1 MVVTS
6 PAPGLCERKKLATRR
21 AIRRAALAL
30 FKSQGYA
37 ATTVEQIAQAADVAP
52 MTVYRYFGT
61 KEATVVSVS
70 LTPALREGLGRM
82 ADALASDGA
91 PTVAEVS
98 GLVALLAAEE
108 EDWLES
114 LAVRVELVASTPELE
129 QALWA
134 QSSVWTTTLAEQL
147 PTEALSARVQARAL
161 WRACWRGV
169 TAPPSPTPT
178 RSSMS
183 SRRPSTRSESRPRS
197 LRPEGKPSCRPP
209 LAQPPV
215 LLSQVT
221 AIGYVRVSTADHSL
235 DMQLD
240 AFNAADC
247 THVFTDTASGAPDSR
262 SGPTLDADAAG
273 LAVLA
278 VAPPV
283 RTMRP

>member
-1 MVVTS
+1 MS
-6 PAPGLCERKKLATRR
+6 EDELHATRR

-30 FKSQGYA
+30 FKSRGYV

-52 MTVYRYFGT
+52 TTVYRYFGT

-114 LAVRVELVASTPELE
+114 LAVRGELVASTPELE

-134 QSSVWTTTLAEQL
+134 QSSAWTTTLAEQL

-161 WRACWRGV
+161 AGACLEGLLAWRD
-169 TAPPSPTPT
+169 
-178 RSSMS
+178 RS
-183 SRRPSTRSESRPRS
+183 
-197 LRPEGKPSCRPP
+197 
-209 LAQPPV
+209 
-215 LLSQVT
+215 
-221 AIGYVRVSTADHSL
+221 
-235 DMQLD
+235 
-240 AFNAADC
+240 AF
-247 THVFTDTASGAPDSR
+247 P
-262 SGPTLDADAAG
+262 DADSLVDVIQEALNAIR
-273 LAVLA
+273 VPTSIP
-278 VAPPV
+278 AP
-283 RTMRP
+283 

>member
-1 MVVTS
+1 M
-6 PAPGLCERKKLATRR
+6 
-21 AIRRAALAL
+21 
-30 FKSQGYA
+30 
-37 ATTVEQIAQAADVAP
+37 
-52 MTVYRYFGT
+52 
-61 KEATVVSVS
+61 SVS

-108 EDWLES
+108 ADWLES
-114 LAVRVELVASTPELE
+114 LAVRGELVASTPELE

-134 QSSVWTTTLAEQL
+134 QSSAWTTTLAEQL
-147 PTEALSARVQARAL
+147 PTEALAPAYRPGPWRAL
-161 WRACWRGV
+161 AWRACWRGV

-197 LRPEGKPSCRPP
+197 LRPEGKTSCRPP

-221 AIGYVRVSTADHSL
+221 TVGYVWVSTVDHSL
-235 DMQLD
+235 DIQLD

-247 THVFTDTASGAPDSR
+247 THVFTDTASAPLTHAPAPPLPSTPPASPSWRLPRR
-262 SGPTLDADAAG
+262 SGQ
-273 LAVLA
+273 
-278 VAPPV
+278 
-283 RTMRP
+283 